1 MYKKKGYLCEKDEF
15 EVIKDIDEKEL
26 TKARKFNR
34 KYDEVKLNKMWNR
47 LEKMNKVVD
56 AMPVVGLILLF
67 IGIIIFF
74 TCGIQEDSIS
84 FPLFIVT
91 CLSAT
96 CLVLILTSEQNKA
109 DYAWTVRMKIRN
121 NKLLD
126 TVENLKNIEILKLK
140 ISSDGCMVKY
150 KKTDG
155 VVEKEYMGW
164 GIEEASVCNDIDKVQ
179 IYFKYDT
186 DFEYIDRVL
195 VPYKFLKKIKE

>member
-1 MYKKKGYLCEKDEF
+1 MSKKKGYLCENNEF

-26 TKARKFNR
+26 AKARKFNR

-47 LEKMNKVVD
+47 LEKMNKVED

-74 TCGIQEDSIS
+74 TRDIQEDSNAV
-84 FPLFIVT
+84 FI
-91 CLSAT
+91 LT
-96 CLVLILTSEQNKA
+96 CLVTTCLALTFISEQNKA

-140 ISSDGCMVKY
+140 ISSDGCMVIY

-155 VVEKEYMGW
+155 VVEKEDMGW

-179 IYFKYDT
+179 VYFKYDT

-195 VPYKFLKKIKE
+195 VPYKFLEKINEE

>member
-1 MYKKKGYLCEKDEF
+1 MSKKKGYLCENNEF

-26 TKARKFNR
+26 AKARKFNR

-47 LEKMNKVVD
+47 LEKMNKVED

-74 TCGIQEDSIS
+74 TRDIQEDSNA
-84 FPLFIVT
+84 FFILT
-91 CLSAT
+91 CLTTT
-96 CLVLILTSEQNKA
+96 CLALTFISEQNKA

-140 ISSDGCMVKY
+140 ISSDGCMVIY

-155 VVEKEYMGW
+155 VVEKEDMGW

-179 IYFKYDT
+179 VYFKYDT

-195 VPYKFLKKIKE
+195 VPYKFLEKINEE